1 MARPLR
7 IEFPGAFYHVTSRGN
22 RKQPIVLSDE
32 DRYYF
37 LSCLREAHERF
48 QAIIHVY
55 CLMDNHYHLFL
66 ETPHGDLSRIMHFIN
81 LKHSAYFNLKHGHCG
96 HTFQARFRGTV
107 VQAKE
112 YALEVAPYI
121 HLNPVRANLVRSPEE
136 FEWSNYCDY
145 VGLRPPYPW
154 TETGFILRL
163 FGPDLAAS
171 RAAYAEHVRDR
182 LLRKMQ
188 NPFKPAEKSGV
199 LGNPDFVELVRKA
212 FAGRTGTQAQSRA
225 MPLSGPLNRPD
236 LRRIL
241 KETEA
246 ALGGRSRL
254 ARNVAI
260 YIGHTLTDHT
270 LSAISAFIGM
280 GGSGISDICRRMKK
294 ELTYNETLT
303 RTVQE
308 ITRRLQDG

>member
-1 MARPLR
+1 
-7 IEFPGAFYHVTSRGN
+7 
-22 RKQPIVLSDE
+22 
-32 DRYYF
+32 
-37 LSCLREAHERF
+37 
-48 QAIIHVY
+48 
-55 CLMDNHYHLFL
+55 MDNHYHLFL

-96 HTFQARFRGTV
+96 HTFQARFRATV

-112 YALEVAPYI
+112 YALEAAPYI
-121 HLNPVRANLVRSPEE
+121 HLNPVRARLVRSPEE
-136 FEWSNYCDY
+136 YEWSNYCNY

-171 RAAYAEHVRDR
+171 RIAYAEHVRSR
-182 LLRKMQ
+182 LSKGMQ
-188 NPFKPAEKSGV
+188 SPFKAADKSGV
-199 LGNPDFVELVRKA
+199 LGDRDFVELVRKA
-212 FAGRTGTQAQSRA
+212 HVGRSGTQARA

-236 LRRIL
+236 LRRIY

-246 ALGGRSRL
+246 ALGGGSRL
-254 ARNVAI
+254 ARNVTI
-260 YIGHTLTDHT
+260 YISHALSDHT
-270 LSAISAFIGM
+270 LSAISAFFGI

-308 ITRRLQDG
+308 ITRRLLDG

>member
-22 RKQPIVLSDE
+22 GKQPIVLSDE

-37 LSCLREAHERF
+37 LNCLREAHERF
-48 QAIIHVY
+48 QSIIHVY

-96 HTFQARFRGTV
+96 HTFQARFRATV
-107 VQAKE
+107 VQGKE
-112 YALEVAPYI
+112 YALEAAPYI
-121 HLNPVRANLVRSPEE
+121 HLNPVRARLVKSPEE
-136 FEWSNYCDY
+136 YEWSNYCDY

-154 TETGFILRL
+154 TETRLILRL

-171 RAAYAEHVRDR
+171 QAAYAVHVRDR
-182 LLRKMQ
+182 LLRGME
-188 NPFKPAEKSGV
+188 NPFKSADVSGV

-212 FAGRTGTQAQSRA
+212 FAGRSGTQAQARA
-225 MPLSGPLNRPD
+225 MTLSGPLNRPD

-241 KETEA
+241 KETDA

-260 YIGHTLTDHT
+260 YFSHTLTDHT
-270 LSAISAFIGM
+270 LSAISAFFGI

-303 RTVQE
+303 RAMHE